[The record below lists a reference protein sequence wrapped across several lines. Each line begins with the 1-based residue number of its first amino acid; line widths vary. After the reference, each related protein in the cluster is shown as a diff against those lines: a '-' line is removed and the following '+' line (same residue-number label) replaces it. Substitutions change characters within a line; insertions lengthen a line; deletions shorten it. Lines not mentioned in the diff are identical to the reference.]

1 MWPGFPRDG
10 LAQHCHGDARA
21 QRGGTEWN
29 SWPPHSW
36 IVRAVCGQ
44 GLKGTSESWLW
55 LTQETSDIFT
65 SVQTRREERP
75 ALVTR
80 QLVLAVGPFRL
91 HVPTFPSFLSP
102 KNISHHVH
110 LPLTFSVLL
119 SGVVFPRPVLCG
131 KGAPEPRTHGRTS
144 CHVTARTHAHFDLFA
159 DTWHMNQTLQTCIV
173 CSLHHAARSWEEPGS
188 EEHMKQRMHV
198 VKMI

>member
-1 MWPGFPRDG
+1 MGWLSTAMVTPEPKEVG
-10 LAQHCHGDARA
+10 LSGTAGRHIHGLSVLFA
-21 QRGGTEWN
+21 
-29 SWPPHSW
+29 
-36 IVRAVCGQ
+36 VR

-131 KGAPEPRTHGRTS
+131 EGSPRAQNTWKDILPRYSTHTRT
-144 CHVTARTHAHFDLFA
+144 L
-159 DTWHMNQTLQTCIV
+159 
-173 CSLHHAARSWEEPGS
+173 
-188 EEHMKQRMHV
+188 
-198 VKMI
+198 